1 MTTVLWDVKT
11 RTREKHHPIANTQIA
26 RFQVVRDERLE
37 PSTARRALAPQQN
50 SYVVHGSRCFRSRR
64 YGYGGGGRG
73 GGYPGRSGTVPCDL
87 GAPPAAAAITTPA
100 MPGGSWPTSPDDRR
114 SVSHRRPTSPGMS
127 VLHCYSFPLLHL
139 RQHRLNLH
147 PLPEGERKQGTKTS
161 VSVHTGAIAHTGQ
174 SRRRSSQGR
183 RCGAAQKARDGK
195 RCRDALCLLF

>member
-1 MTTVLWDVKT
+1 MPTVLWDVKT
-11 RTREKHHPIANTQIA
+11 RTREKPIANTQMHGSKLYVTSA
-26 RFQVVRDERLE
+26 SS
-37 PSTARRALAPQQN
+37 PRRALAPQQN

-64 YGYGGGGRG
+64 YGYGGGGRGG

>member
-11 RTREKHHPIANTQIA
+11 RTREKYLKRTRKCTVPSCTT
-26 RFQVVRDERLE
+26 RKYPPTSSCELPTTMVRDVSVRAGTV
-37 PSTARRALAPQQN
+37 TAAAE
-50 SYVVHGSRCFRSRR
+50 G
-64 YGYGGGGRG
+64 G

>member
-37 PSTARRALAPQQN
+37 PSTSARPTTEFLRSTWFAMFPFAP
-50 SYVVHGSRCFRSRR
+50 VRLRR
-64 YGYGGGGRG
+64 RRKGG

>member
-1 MTTVLWDVKT
+1 MHGSKLYYPKVPSDLEL
-11 RTREKHHPIANTQIA
+11 RAPHHN
-26 RFQVVRDERLE
+26 
-37 PSTARRALAPQQN
+37 
-50 SYVVHGSRCFRSRR
+50 GSRCFRSRR
-64 YGYGGGGRG
+64 YGYGEGE
-73 GGYPGRSGTVPCDL
+73 YPGRSGIVPCGL
-87 GAPPAAAAITTPA
+87 GAPMAAAAITTPA

-161 VSVHTGAIAHTGQ
+161 MSVHTGAIAHTGQ

>member
-1 MTTVLWDVKT
+1 MTPVLWDVKT
-11 RTREKHHPIANTQIA
+11 RTREKPIANTQM
-26 RFQVVRDERLE
+26 
-37 PSTARRALAPQQN
+37 
-50 SYVVHGSRCFRSRR
+50 HGSKLYVTSASTSARPTTEFLRSTWFAMFPFAPVRLRR
-64 YGYGGGGRG
+64 RRKGGGGD
-73 GGYPGRSGTVPCDL
+73 PGRSGTVPCDL